1 MTEALDGLGIE
12 HDRPLLLAP
21 WEVRVMAMC
30 TRFDSLGPDPAHG
43 GLGMRRWML
52 RSIWAWPLTGLAQK
66 LALTVWV
73 LAVLGLPARA
83 ALPVAR
89 LHRAMTGR
97 PTH

>member
-1 MTEALDGLGIE
+1 
-12 HDRPLLLAP
+12 
-21 WEVRVMAMC
+21 
-30 TRFDSLGPDPAHG
+30 G